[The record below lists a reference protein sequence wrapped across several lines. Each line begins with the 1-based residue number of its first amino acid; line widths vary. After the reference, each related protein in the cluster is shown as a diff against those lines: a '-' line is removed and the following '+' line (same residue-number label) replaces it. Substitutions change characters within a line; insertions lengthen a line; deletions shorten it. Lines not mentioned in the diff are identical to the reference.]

1 MKVTLFVP
9 TLNEEDGIRVIMP
22 KIKKEWCDQIL
33 IADGQST
40 DRTVEEAQ
48 KLGYE
53 VYVQKKKGI
62 RNAYIE
68 AWPLIRGDVVI
79 TFSPDGNCIV
89 EDIPALIA
97 KMKEGF
103 DMVIASRYY
112 QNAKSEDDTI
122 ITRLGNFVFTSLIN
136 MFHCGHYTDALTIY
150 RAYRTKL
157 FYELDLHMEATYAPE
172 RFFLTTIGVE
182 PVLSI
187 RAAKKKM
194 KIAEIPSD
202 EPARMIGEKKLQI
215 FRWGASYLAQIFR
228 ETYYWKT

>member
-1 MKVTLFVP
+1 MTLFVP
-9 TLNEEDGIRVIMP
+9 TLNEEDGMRIVMP

-33 IADGQST
+33 IVDGQST

-68 AWPLIRGDVVI
+68 AWPLIHSDVVI

-89 EDIPALIA
+89 EDIPVLIA
-97 KMKEGF
+97 KMKEGY

-112 QNAKSEDDTI
+112 QNAKSEDDTV
-122 ITRLGNFVFTSLIN
+122 ITGFGNFMFTSLIN
-136 MFHCGHYTDALTIY
+136 MFHCGHYTDAMTIY

-157 FYELDLHMEATYAPE
+157 FYELDLHMEKTYTPE

-202 EPARMIGEKKLQI
+202 EPARIGGEKKLQI
-215 FRWGASYLAQIFR
+215 FRWGASYLSQIFR
-228 ETYYWKT
+228 ETYYWKS

>member
-1 MKVTLFVP
+1 VKVTLFVP